1 VSATDQQ
8 GRTPLHAAAKNHEAA
23 MKVLLA
29 AGASVDAADNDG
41 CTALHI
47 AATSSMQ
54 SAPTVKFLLMRRAT
68 VDAVD
73 TGCRTPLHHAIAAG
87 RSAAVS
93 ALITGGASVS
103 AADNSGWTALHVAAA
118 QQPSRSNN
126 PAVIQKNLLAA
137 GAAVN
142 AADKAGRT

>member
-1 VSATDQQ
+1 
-8 GRTPLHAAAKNHEAA
+8 

-41 CTALHI
+41 CTALRI

-73 TGCRTPLHHAIAAG
+73 TGGRTPLHHAIAA
-87 RSAAVS
+87 
-93 ALITGGASVS
+93 TG
-103 AADNSGWTALHVAAA
+103 
-118 QQPSRSNN
+118 QQQFQHSSQGVP
-126 PAVIQKNLLAA
+126 QFQQLTTAA
-137 GAAVN
+137 GQRCMLLLPSSHPEATTQQSSRATFLQLVPQ
-142 AADKAGRT
+142 